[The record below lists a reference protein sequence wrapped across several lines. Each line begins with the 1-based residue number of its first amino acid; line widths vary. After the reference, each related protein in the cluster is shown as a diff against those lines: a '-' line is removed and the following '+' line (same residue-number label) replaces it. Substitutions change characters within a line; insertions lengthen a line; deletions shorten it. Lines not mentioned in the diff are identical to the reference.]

1 MPRYPLFLLKNTIGN
16 LTRLMH
22 IFFQLYHSFR
32 TMKYAKVCVFGYSD
46 STATRM
52 VSSGKN
58 VKDLLH
64 IEIGGGC
71 CFLKIA
77 AALTRAHIGRIPV
90 PPAML
95 DVRLLK
101 VLMVLCRLME

>member
-1 MPRYPLFLLKNTIGN
+1 MQKF
-16 LTRLMH
+16 
-22 IFFQLYHSFR
+22 
-32 TMKYAKVCVFGYSD
+32 VCLGYSD
-46 STATRM
+46 STATQM

-58 VKDLLH
+58 VKNLLH
-64 IEIGGGC
+64 VEIGGGC
-71 CFLKIA
+71 CFLRIA
-77 AALTRAHIGRIPV
+77 AALTRAHIGRVPV